1 MKKFMLILI
10 SALVFLCGECVFAE
24 DSLVKVGLFYSSS
37 ARSEYSLSS
46 DDKLYIASDGN
57 ELFSLD
63 VSEISVQMGIFEEW
77 DAPLYET
84 GSADRG
90 DECVKL
96 YSTDGN
102 LLYVSENK
110 LEVFSYGGRVKITA
124 VATKEYRGGMIFSL
138 ADDGKIN
145 CINYV
150 DTEEYLYSVISREM
164 SPTWPVEALKAQA
177 VCARNY
183 AVRNKNKHKAYGFD
197 LCDSVCCQAYGGTS
211 AEAEGSFA
219 PVDETAGMLLYY
231 EDEIAQVFYSSSMGP
246 TTEDVKYVWG
256 SEFPYLTSVDNPY
269 EDYENVYNGKWE
281 KTLTKQRATEI
292 MESKGYEVGNVTE
305 IKVLENSPSGRVI
318 KLLVK
323 GDKGEKIFE
332 RESCRIVF
340 SEVTLSQLYTIS
352 GGGGGKLPKA
362 YVLGADPRR
371 QDVLRDNGE
380 LFGKTVLTDRGEI
393 SLGES
398 FSAIGAEGIKKFLME
413 SSGTADAYT
422 FSGFGWGH
430 GIGMS
435 QYGAKG
441 MAEAGFS
448 FEEILTHYFTGTEIR
463 HSGL

>member
-10 SALVFLCGECVFAE
+10 SALVFLCGESVFAE
-24 DSLVKVGLFYSSS
+24 DALVKVGLFYSSS
-37 ARSEYSLSS
+37 ARYEYSLSS
-46 DDKLYIASDGN
+46 DDKLYIASDGT

-63 VSEISVQMGIFEEW
+63 VYDISIKRGTFDDEDM
-77 DAPLYET
+77 PLYET

-90 DECVKL
+90 DECVKI
-96 YSTDGN
+96 YSNEGN
-102 LLYVSENK
+102 LLYVSEGK
-110 LEVFSYGGRVKITA
+110 LEVFSYGGKVKITA
-124 VATKEYRGGMIFSL
+124 IATKEYRGGMIFSL
-138 ADDGKIN
+138 SDDGKIN

-183 AVRNKNKHKAYGFD
+183 AERNKNKHKEYGFD

-256 SEFPYLTSVDNPY
+256 SEFPYLTSVENPY

-292 MESKGYEVGNVTE
+292 MDSKGYDIGNVTE

-352 GGGGGKLPKA
+352 GGGGGKLPTA
-362 YVLGADPRR
+362 YVLGADPKR
-371 QDVLRDNGE
+371 QDVLRGKGE
-380 LFGKTVLTDRGEI
+380 LFGKTVLTGNGEI
-393 SLGES
+393 TLGES

-413 SSGTADAYT
+413 SSGSADAYT

-448 FEEILTHYFTGTEIR
+448 FEEILTHYFKGCEIR
-463 HSGL
+463 ENKL

>member
-10 SALVFLCGECVFAE
+10 SVFVFLCGESVLAE
-24 DSLVKVGLFYSSS
+24 ESLVKVGLFYSSS
-37 ARSEYSLSS
+37 ARYEYSLSS
-46 DDKLYIASDGN
+46 DDKLYIASDGR
-57 ELFSLD
+57 ELLSLD
-63 VSEISVQMGIFEEW
+63 VYEINIKRGVFEDG

-96 YSTDGN
+96 YSMEGN

-138 ADDGKIN
+138 SDDGKIN

-164 SPTWPVEALKAQA
+164 SPSWPVEALKAQA

-183 AVRNKNKHKAYGFD
+183 AQRNKNKHKAYGFD

-211 AEAEGSFA
+211 AEAEGSYA
-219 PVDETAGMLLYY
+219 PVDETRGMLLYY

-281 KTLTKQRATEI
+281 KTLTKKRATEI
-292 MESKGYEVGNVTE
+292 MASKGYDIGNVTE

-352 GGGGGKLPKA
+352 GGGAGKLPTA
-362 YVLGADPRR
+362 YVLGADLKR
-371 QDVLRDNGE
+371 QDVLYDKGE
-380 LFGKTVLTDRGEI
+380 LSGKTVLTDKGEI
-393 SLGES
+393 TLGES
-398 FSAIGAEGIKKFLME
+398 FSAIGKDGIKKFLME
-413 SSGTADAYT
+413 STGNADTYT

-441 MAEAGFS
+441 MAEAGFD
-448 FEEILTHYFTGTEIR
+448 FEEILTHYFKGTEIR
-463 HSGL
+463 RNF